1 MNIGYQGPLPIHVLP
16 ELFGKALQETV
27 NATQSPVDIAFVTLL
42 TTAGVACQGLIDV
55 QRKVGLK
62 GPCNIFALVIAD
74 KNLRKSS
81 AEEMFG
87 NSLRQFDSE
96 QTKKFQNALL
106 EYEVDLVAWKQREK
120 AICDEIKRGEKEER
134 DISDQINRLKTL
146 YRNKPAKPR
155 QNRVLIKDTTP
166 EELKFQL
173 KGRGASL
180 IVLSDEG
187 GNLLN
192 GRAIRDFA
200 FYNSIWGAATIQV
213 DRRSSESYIIE
224 EARLSVS
231 IMLQPSAFR
240 EFHEKK
246 GESARG
252 SGLYSRFFFC
262 APLSNEGFRF
272 IDNFPISQNY
282 VTDFNTR
289 VLELLNRNNEAWSD
303 DGFKRLLLKFTPEA
317 QERWI
322 QIFNYVESQLS
333 STGTLY
339 SIKDY
344 AGKYPENLA
353 RVAAIFHYFQG
364 KEGDITLET
373 LNQASAIC
381 EWFLGEFQRL
391 FSPPPLMPQI
401 PQAYLDANY
410 LESRLINRFIKTG
423 VYFVLKA
430 HMQQGTP
437 KWFTT
442 SRLMPAIHILVQRGI
457 ISPAQMLPSGKHR
470 IYFDLNK
477 AFFDEAARLKG
488 YSPD

>member
-1 MNIGYQGPLPIHVLP
+1 MNIGYQGPLPIHALP
-16 ELFGKALQETV
+16 ELFSKALQETI
-27 NATQSPVDIAFVTLL
+27 NATQSPVGVAFTSLL
-42 TTAGVACQGLIDV
+42 TIAAVACQGLIDV
-55 QRKVGLK
+55 QRKEGLK

-74 KNLRKSS
+74 KNIRKSS
-81 AEEMFG
+81 TEEKFG

-96 QTKKFQNALL
+96 QTDKYQNDLL

-120 AICDEIKRGEKEER
+120 AICDEIKRGEKEEL
-134 DISDQINRLKTL
+134 DISEQLNRLKAL

-155 QNRVLIKDTTP
+155 QRRVLMKDTTP

-180 IVLSDEG
+180 ILLSDEG
-187 GNLLN
+187 GDLVN

-200 FYNSIWGAATIQV
+200 FYNSAWGAATIQV
-213 DRRSSESYIIE
+213 DRRSSESFIIE
-224 EARLSVS
+224 DARLSVS
-231 IMLQPSAFR
+231 IMIQPSVFR

-282 VTDFNTR
+282 ITAFNTR
-289 VLELLNRNNEAWSD
+289 VLELLNRNKDAWSD
-303 DGFKRLLLKFTPEA
+303 NDFKRLLLKFTPEA

-333 STGTLY
+333 FSGIFH

-391 FSPPPLMPQI
+391 FSPPPPMPPI
-401 PQAYLDANY
+401 PQACLDTNY
-410 LESRLINRFIKTG
+410 IETWLINRFIKTG
-423 VYFVLKA
+423 VYWILKA
-430 HMQQGTP
+430 HIQQGTP
-437 KWFTT
+437 KWLTT
-442 SRLMPAIHILVQRGI
+442 SRLMPAIHNLVQRGI
-457 ISPAQMLPSGKHR
+457 ISPAQILPTGKHR
-470 IYFDLNK
+470 IFYDLNRV
-477 AFFDEAARLKG
+477 FFDNAARSNG
-488 YSPD
+488 